1 MSKATTSSAKTPS
14 IADLARKLMEAVSAH
29 DLDALG
35 ELQHEDVVD
44 DFTAVGIY
52 RGRAAVRAFF
62 AETFGAFPDFA
73 LEVVRITASGDM
85 AIVQWNV
92 EGTFTGTP
100 FQGIRATG
108 KHVTL
113 RGVDCMQFEEG
124 RLHHNTIYYDG
135 AGFAR
140 SIGLLPAQGSTA
152 EKAMFAAF
160 NAATKARRAVGL

>member
-1 MSKATTSSAKTPS
+1 MVKATTTGKAPS
-14 IADLARKLMEAVSAH
+14 NADLARKLLEAVSAH

-44 DFTAVGIY
+44 DFVAVGVF
-52 RGRAAVRAFF
+52 RGRAAVRQFF

-73 LEVVRITASGDM
+73 LDVVRITASGDM
-85 AIVQWNV
+85 AICEWKV

-108 KHVTL
+108 KRVTL
-113 RGVDCMQFEEG
+113 RGVDCMQFDDG
-124 RLHHNTIYYDG
+124 KLRSNTIYYDG

-140 SIGLLPAQGSTA
+140 SIGLLPAVGSTA
-152 EKAMFAAF
+152 EKAMTAAF